1 MAANWNSYV
10 SRRKMRLEDIR
21 RTIDLLHKS
30 GVRVVLI
37 GQSPV
42 FTFVYPDEYF
52 FQVYGSQSTDH
63 PYEGELAVDPGINE
77 KISAI
82 SKADVFFDALAPL
95 CDSDQCIF
103 KDHGLYLFSD
113 YGHFTPAGS
122 IRMVA
127 AVLTRLDSGLSK
139 NQPKE

>member
-77 KISAI
+77 KYPQSRKPMSSSTRWHRCAI
-82 SKADVFFDALAPL
+82 ATNAYSR
-95 CDSDQCIF
+95 I
-103 KDHGLYLFSD
+103 
-113 YGHFTPAGS
+113 TGS
-122 IRMVA
+122 ICLAIMGTLHRQA
-127 AVLTRLDSGLSK
+127 A
-139 NQPKE
+139 